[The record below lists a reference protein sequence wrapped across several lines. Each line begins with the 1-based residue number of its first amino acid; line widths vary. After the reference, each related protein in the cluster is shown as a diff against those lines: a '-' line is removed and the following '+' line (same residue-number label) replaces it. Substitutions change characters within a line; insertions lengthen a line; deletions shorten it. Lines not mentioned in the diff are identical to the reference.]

1 MDLLAFLDLEDLY
14 VEEVLDDDEDEDLLF
29 CFTFLLSLGGEY
41 FSSSFCL
48 IFSLMTE
55 GDGDLSFFCSL
66 ALALVPVAE
75 RPLADPGEA
84 SSSSSVA
91 NPSLRCCWRWSLT

>member
-14 VEEVLDDDEDEDLLF
+14 GEEVLDDDEDEDLLF

-41 FSSSFCL
+41 FLSSFCL

-66 ALALVPVAE
+66 ALAP
-75 RPLADPGEA
+75 PADPGGA

-91 NPSLRCCWRWSLT
+91 NSSLRCC